1 MIKDS
6 RELAFQL
13 GNILDEKKGKD
24 IILLDIH
31 HITVI
36 ADFFVICSGRST
48 IQVKALCDEVEE
60 KMLEKG
66 HIPYRKEGYA
76 EGRWVVLDYGSVI
89 LHIFHEEER
98 QFYNLERLWAD
109 GETLSL
115 SNG

>member
-6 RELAFQL
+6 RELAIQI
-13 GNILDEKKGKD
+13 GNILDEKKAED

-48 IQVKALCDEVEE
+48 IQVKALCDEVEA
-60 KMLEKG
+60 KMEEKG
-66 HIPYRKEGYA
+66 YAPYRKEGYA
-76 EGRWVVLDYGSVI
+76 EGRWVVLDYGDVI

-98 QFYNLERLWAD
+98 QFYNIERLWAD